1 MGTSKNDI
9 LQGTLT
15 LLVLK
20 TLASN
25 KRMHGYAITT
35 HVQRVSAD
43 LLRVEEGSLYP
54 ALHRM
59 EQQGWLKSEW
69 GVTEKNREA
78 RFYSLT
84 AQGRKQLAH
93 RGRELGAFHRR
104 RRPRAPLRLIAMNA
118 GEPDIDTHHVL
129 ASPPREHVSSWR
141 GSIATSSARLSFHM
155 AERADQLQAQGLSRE
170 EAHAARSTP
179 VRQPRRPA
187 RANSRRRYRWLGG
200 RHRCGTFATPSARS
214 LTLRASRWRSS

>member
-1 MGTSKNDI
+1 MSASKNDI

-20 TLASN
+20 TLATN

-35 HVQRVSAD
+35 HVQRVSDD

-59 EQQGWLKSEW
+59 QQQGWLKSEW

-84 AQGRKQLAH
+84 ALGRKQLALEEESWA
-93 RGRELGAFHRR
+93 RFTEGVGR
-104 RRPRAPLRLIAMNA
+104 
-118 GEPDIDTHHVL
+118 VL
-129 ASPPREHVSSWR
+129 SYA
-141 GSIATSSARLSFHM
+141 
-155 AERADQLQAQGLSRE
+155 
-170 EAHAARSTP
+170 
-179 VRQPRRPA
+179 
-187 RANSRRRYRWLGG
+187 
-200 RHRCGTFATPSARS
+200 
-214 LTLRASRWRSS
+214 